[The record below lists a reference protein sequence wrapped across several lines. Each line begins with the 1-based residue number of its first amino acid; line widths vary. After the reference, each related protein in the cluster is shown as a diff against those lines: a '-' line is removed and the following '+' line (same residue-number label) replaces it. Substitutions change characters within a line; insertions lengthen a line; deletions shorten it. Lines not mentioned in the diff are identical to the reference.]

1 MWTRGIS
8 IRSTTRRSAI
18 CIRRTGSAASVRYA
32 GSPLKYSISEERHRK
47 GWLVVE
53 LGADGEAS
61 VEQRLLEP
69 RRDMRRVSGYIRD
82 IEATKER
89 SDDYVFVT
97 LLDDNP
103 VLFPMEKV
111 RAAYPN
117 ALHVERRPLA
127 PPAAAGDGPASAAD
141 RGGARRATDPASLFE
156 GFYRE
161 VRGTELSES
170 KKRLFQE
177 VCGRVLGGEEAAG

>member
-1 MWTRGIS
+1 E
-8 IRSTTRRSAI
+8 
-18 CIRRTGSAASVRYA
+18 SVRYA

-82 IEATKER
+82 IEATTER

-103 VLFPMEKV
+103 V
-111 RAAYPN
+111 
-117 ALHVERRPLA
+117 
-127 PPAAAGDGPASAAD
+127 
-141 RGGARRATDPASLFE
+141 
-156 GFYRE
+156 
-161 VRGTELSES
+161 
-170 KKRLFQE
+170 
-177 VCGRVLGGEEAAG
+177 